1 MRKKPYGIPFNRTNR
16 LLKESEAWLKSQAP
30 SLAKESTE
38 DSHLPTPHTHT
49 HATDMPMI
57 YESNNITLHRG
68 DCLEVLR
75 TLPDASI
82 DAVVTDPP
90 AGISFMGRA
99 WDHHKGGRDAWVSW
113 MKDVSAECLRVLKP
127 GAHALVWALPR
138 TSHWTATAWENAGF
152 EVRDCVN
159 HVFGSGFPKSLDISK
174 AIDKHLGEERPV
186 FLRVPRRKKTG
197 ESKCAQADR
206 ASEFKYS
213 HPASDAAKQWD
224 GWGSALKPA
233 HEMWWLLRKPL
244 AESTLARNVIANGVG
259 GINIDACRVGISGGH
274 KAAADAV
281 GYDAGTVNALGGNLN
296 SMRSPQ
302 RDDLGRY
309 PANLIHDGSDGVVA
323 LFPETSGG
331 RQVFGARS
339 GKETG
344 RYGAYDGQD
353 CAVMGHSDQ
362 AGSAARYFMACP
374 DNDAED
380 EQARSMIYCP
390 KASKTDRDE
399 GCEELPQQ
407 RVAKLQ
413 GGDNDREDLDPVSAR
428 FRTQPSGN
436 HHPTIKATSL
446 MRYLCRMVT
455 PKGGTVLDPFT
466 GSGSTGKGAVLEG
479 FSFVGIEQ
487 DADYFEIAKA
497 RINFAMRQKEEG
509 KEQSDDRK
517 DKRARTGS

>member
-1 MRKKPYGIPFNRTNR
+1 
-16 LLKESEAWLKSQAP
+16 
-30 SLAKESTE
+30 
-38 DSHLPTPHTHT
+38 
-49 HATDMPMI
+49 MI

-99 WDHHKGGRDAWVSW
+99 WDHHKGGRDSWVSW
-113 MKDVSAECLRVLKP
+113 MKGVAAECLRVLKP

-174 AIDKHLGEERPV
+174 AIDKHLGKSRKIVSQEPTSGIGGNGRYHGHSQGSLHTRYGEPV
-186 FLRVPRRKKTG
+186 
-197 ESKCAQADR
+197 
-206 ASEFKYS
+206 
-213 HPASDAAKQWD
+213 SDAAKQWD

-244 AESTLARNVIANGVG
+244 AESTLARNVIAHGAG
-259 GINIDACRVGISGGH
+259 GFNIDACRVGISGGH

-281 GYDAGTVNALGGNLN
+281 GYDAGTVNALGGGLN

-309 PANLIHDGSDGVVA
+309 PANLIHDGSDEVVA

-331 RQVFGARS
+331 RRAEMTNRGS
-339 GKETG
+339 IWG
-344 RYGAYDGQD
+344 RTNADLD
-353 CAVMGHSDQ
+353 VLGHQDQ

-390 KASKTDRDE
+390 KASKADRGD
-399 GCEELPQQ
+399 GCEDLPQQ

-436 HHPTIKATSL
+436 HHPTIKATAL

-509 KEQSDDRK
+509 KEQPGDRENN
-517 DKRARTGS
+517 RARTCS

>member
-1 MRKKPYGIPFNRTNR
+1 
-16 LLKESEAWLKSQAP
+16 
-30 SLAKESTE
+30 
-38 DSHLPTPHTHT
+38 
-49 HATDMPMI
+49 
-57 YESNNITLHRG
+57 
-68 DCLEVLR
+68 
-75 TLPDASI
+75 
-82 DAVVTDPP
+82 
-90 AGISFMGRA
+90 
-99 WDHHKGGRDAWVSW
+99 
-113 MKDVSAECLRVLKP
+113 
-127 GAHALVWALPR
+127 
-138 TSHWTATAWENAGF
+138 
-152 EVRDCVN
+152 
-159 HVFGSGFPKSLDISK
+159 
-174 AIDKHLGEERPV
+174 
-186 FLRVPRRKKTG
+186 
-197 ESKCAQADR
+197 
-206 ASEFKYS
+206 
-213 HPASDAAKQWD
+213 
-224 GWGSALKPA
+224 
-233 HEMWWLLRKPL
+233 MWWLLRKPL
-244 AESTLARNVIANGVG
+244 AESTLARNVIAHGAG

-331 RQVFGARS
+331 RRAEMTNRGS
-339 GKETG
+339 IWG
-344 RYGAYDGQD
+344 RTNADLD
-353 CAVMGHSDQ
+353 VLGHQDQ

-390 KASKTDRDE
+390 KASKADRDE
-399 GCEELPQQ
+399 GCEDLPQQ

-428 FRTQPSGN
+428 LSPKPSGN
-436 HHPTIKATSL
+436 HHPTIKATAL

-487 DADYFEIAKA
+487 DAEYFEIAKS

-509 KEQSDDRK
+509 KR
-517 DKRARTGS
+517 